1 MGTNAEGIGARII
14 AQGEDE
20 EVMYQRE
27 GTGSAELEERV
38 GTKQVRSCS
47 RMREVA
53 VESSGC
59 VVKGGKRNGSGQLQH
74 HNRVREAAVET

>member
-27 GTGSAELEERV
+27 GIGSAELESSG
-38 GTKQVRSCS
+38 GTKQVRLCS

-59 VVKGGKRNGSGQLQH
+59 AVEGGKRNGSGQQH
-74 HNRVREAAVET
+74 HNRGREAAVET